1 VTPLLR
7 RSGELLPD
15 PTSARAA
22 GRVGLPP
29 ALAVSHQKGF
39 AKLRQENRCRMCQR
53 PASVRP
59 LTRHHVVPRS
69 WFKERPKLACLQHA
83 DANIVPL
90 CAPCHSDVERPGDHA
105 RIELRRLLRPGELA
119 FALRTAGRRW
129 LDRRYPAN
137 SRQLESAWNQ
147 QPRSCSTVVASAR
160 TARASFTPAT
170 ARPACASPPAPSGS
184 RAAHSPPS
192 ARNPVK
198 SFLRAG
204 TSRVIPLQTGAPSYQ
219 PNMATW

>member
-137 SRQLESAWNQ
+137 SRQLESVGVRLEPAAAIVQ
-147 QPRSCSTVVASAR
+147 HRRRVSEDRARLVHTRHCTTGMCVASCPVWVAR
-160 TARASFTPAT
+160 GPLAAI
-170 ARPACASPPAPSGS
+170 RP
-184 RAAHSPPS
+184 
-192 ARNPVK
+192 
-198 SFLRAG
+198 
-204 TSRVIPLQTGAPSYQ
+204 
-219 PNMATW
+219 